1 MKKHVANAIW
11 KGSVDE
17 GSGNITTRSKA
28 LNNAPYSKTG
38 RFADGPGTNPD
49 ELIAAS
55 HAGCFAMALS
65 MFLGK
70 EGYTPEALD
79 VKAEVTMDPGKLQ
92 LVGSHLTLHA
102 KIPGISEA
110 KLLECANT
118 AKDNCPISKAL
129 NMPITLDVHLV

>member
-28 LNNAPYSKTG
+28 LNNAPYSKAV

-55 HAGCFAMALS
+55 HAGCVAMARS

-70 EGYTPEALD
+70 EGYTPEALE

>member
-1 MKKHVANAIW
+1 MKNHVANALW

-28 LNNAPYSKTG
+28 LNNAPYSKAG

-70 EGYTPEALD
+70 EGYTPEALE

>member
-1 MKKHVANAIW
+1 
-11 KGSVDE
+11 
-17 GSGNITTRSKA
+17 
-28 LNNAPYSKTG
+28 
-38 RFADGPGTNPD
+38 
-49 ELIAAS
+49 
-55 HAGCFAMALS
+55 
-65 MFLGK
+65 
-70 EGYTPEALD
+70 
-79 VKAEVTMDPGKLQ
+79 MDPGKLQ